1 MVSEKPST
9 RKEIKPTL
17 ALLKRFCAPLA
28 YKLDLSSIVLFL
40 HVIRSLDSFEVHNRD
55 FFLKPVRRKRTRV
68 LWFIENLNGQIQSS
82 TYLRR
87 ASLRRLLTDCSSPI
101 KERHLLN
108 MQQEADERGCFSGV
122 KFNPA
127 PSRHCA
133 LCVCPPPPFPYAIR
147 TVRKKIIPLVID

>member
-40 HVIRSLDSFEVHNRD
+40 HVIRSLDSFEIHNRD

-108 MQQEADERGCFSGV
+108 MQQEADERLFLWREVWPSPFSSLHTMCL
-122 KFNPA
+122 PI
-127 PSRHCA
+127 P
-133 LCVCPPPPFPYAIR
+133 LLPYVIR

>member
-1 MVSEKPST
+1 MVSEKRST

-68 LWFIENLNGQIQSS
+68 
-82 TYLRR
+82 
-87 ASLRRLLTDCSSPI
+87 
-101 KERHLLN
+101 
-108 MQQEADERGCFSGV
+108 
-122 KFNPA
+122 
-127 PSRHCA
+127 
-133 LCVCPPPPFPYAIR
+133 
-147 TVRKKIIPLVID
+147 